1 MTALGREVGDAKST
15 KVLRLCLRTLPL
27 LAVLTAGPAEAAPI
41 AFTALVSSANSRP
54 FLAGTIPGVAG
65 QSIEISFLG
74 MGGDADAGSG
84 DSLFRALGGGLDFTW
99 VAGQQTTAATHRLAP
114 TPIVVGPTTSA
125 RGFSFLPVNYLAAP
139 GASVDVIWLLHN
151 DFDGRYTFGTDLL
164 GISFDDSATP
174 SSVRPWLQYE
184 YVQDAP
190 VPEPTTLI
198 LVTSGLMGMGAR
210 QWRRRRAK
218 N

>member
-1 MTALGREVGDAKST
+1 MLIQRQVI
-15 KVLRLCLRTLPL
+15 RLCLRTLPV

-41 AFTALVSSANSRP
+41 AFTALLSPANSPRP
-54 FLAGTIPGVAG
+54 FAAGTIPGVAG

-74 MGGDADAGSG
+74 IGGDADAGSG

-99 VAGQQTTAATHRLAP
+99 VAGQGTTAATHRLSP
-114 TPIVVGPTTSA
+114 TAIVVGPTTSA

-151 DFDGRYTFGTDLL
+151 DFDGRYAFGTDLL
-164 GISFDDSATP
+164 GTSFNDSAIP

-190 VPEPTTLI
+190 VPEPTSI
-198 LVTSGLMGMGAR
+198 VLVTSGLVGLGVR
-210 QWRRRRAK
+210 RWRKRGRPDSPPS
-218 N
+218 